1 MFEYIKKTFHEQYP
15 AITVPDCNWMF
26 MNAGGW
32 MGQTCLLH
40 ASLSEYVL
48 LFGTSIETGGAKENL
63 AKFNLLF
70 TRSFWT
76 LLG

>member
-1 MFEYIKKTFHEQYP
+1 
-15 AITVPDCNWMF
+15 
-26 MNAGGW
+26 MNAGILAHLALLDIPAGGW